1 MTSDPRSRVLLV
13 VGWACTA
20 LVAAAAGRFAAL
32 DPTWDRF
39 LVFAAITGTLG
50 VLAYVVSQVRYLL
63 AGAKSGQVS
72 AGVRHTAA
80 LTAGFVLLAGLNY
93 LATRHS
99 WRFDLTTNDVHA
111 LSDSARD
118 VLTRLDGPV
127 RVTVFARQGDLP
139 VYRDRWTEFSKAS
152 AQVLVDFVDYDAQPG
167 LVRQYEV
174 EAPGTVV
181 LEYKQ
186 TIARATADSEQEL
199 TDALLSLLEGKVR
212 KAYFTTG
219 HAERDIDSSERVGYT
234 EIAAALR
241 RANFAVEKINL
252 AEREGAVPP
261 DATVV
266 IVAGPR
272 ADLFRAE
279 ADGLQAYLAKGGKA
293 LFLIDPFDDLKRYIT
308 ESGTA
313 LFMMDPASAEATAGL
328 RNVIALI
335 NDWGVAVGD
344 DVVVDTSGMG
354 QFLGTDA
361 SVPVAGTYPPHEIT
375 KGFTS
380 ITAYPMARSV
390 SPLQDGGGHKGVV
403 RALIETGPQTW
414 AESDITQLASGTLS
428 LDPEAGDRP
437 GPLLL
442 GVAVSAPLTTNVAPD
457 GTPLGAGFGA
467 PETRLA
473 VLGDSD
479 FAANYSANIPGNRE
493 LFLGIVKWLSQQEV
507 VTIPPRQF
515 EERQMVISGAQRRNL
530 SWLAMF
536 ALPLLL
542 CGVGLYV
549 WANKGE

>member
-1 MTSDPRSRVLLV
+1 MMADPGTRILLI
-13 VGWACTA
+13 VGWASTA

-32 DPTWDRF
+32 DPSWDRF
-39 LVFAAITGTLG
+39 LVFTAITGTLG
-50 VLAYVVSQVRYLL
+50 VLVYVASQARSLFAAAKDREVPNRAWRTGALL
-63 AGAKSGQVS
+63 A
-72 AGVRHTAA
+72 A
-80 LTAGFVLLAGLNY
+80 LVVLVGLNY
-93 LATRHS
+93 LVTRNS
-99 WRFDLTTNDVHA
+99 WRLDLTTNQVHA
-111 LSDSARD
+111 LSDDTRN
-118 VLTRLDGPV
+118 VLARLDAPV
-127 RVTVFARQGDLP
+127 RVTVFAREDDLP
-139 VYRDRWTEFSKAS
+139 GYRDRWSEFSKES
-152 AQVLVDFVDYDAQPG
+152 AQVLVEYVDFDAQPQ

-174 EAPGTVV
+174 QAPGTVV
-181 LEYKQ
+181 LEYKESV
-186 TIARATADSEQEL
+186 ARATSDGEQEV

-219 HAERDIDSSERVGYT
+219 HAERDIESSERVGYT

-241 RANFAVEKINL
+241 RSNFAVEKINL
-252 AEREGAVPP
+252 AEREGAVPA

-279 ADGLQAYLAKGGKA
+279 ADGLQAYLAKGGKV
-293 LFLIDPFDDLKRYIT
+293 LFLIDPFEDLKRYIT

-313 LFMMDPASAEATAGL
+313 LFMMDPGSAEATAGL

-335 NDWGVAVGD
+335 NEWGVALGD

-390 SPLQDGGGHKGVV
+390 TPLQEGGKGVV
-403 RALIETGPQTW
+403 KALIETGPQTW
-414 AESDITQLASGTLS
+414 AESDITQLASGKLS

-437 GPLLL
+437 GPVML
-442 GVAVSAPLTTNVAPD
+442 GVAVSAPLSTNVAPD
-457 GTPLGAGFGA
+457 GTPVGVGFGA
-467 PETRLA
+467 AETRLA

-479 FAANYSANIPGNRE
+479 FAANYSANIPGNRD
-493 LFLGIVKWLSQQEV
+493 LFLGIVRWLSQQEV
-507 VTIPPRQF
+507 VAIPARQF
-515 EERQMVISGAQRRNL
+515 EERQMAISGVQRRNL

-542 CGVGLYV
+542 AGGALYM
-549 WANKGE
+549 WSRPGE